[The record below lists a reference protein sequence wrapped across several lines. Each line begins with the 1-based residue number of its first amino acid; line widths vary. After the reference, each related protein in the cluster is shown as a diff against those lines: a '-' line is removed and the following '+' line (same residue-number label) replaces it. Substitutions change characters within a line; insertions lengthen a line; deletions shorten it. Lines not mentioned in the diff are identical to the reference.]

1 MRAPMALP
9 SHLLKD
15 LPGLETAFDE
25 DVMRGHLQAAI
36 FGAGSRWT
44 LERCE
49 PDRPMFLPGEGCTIQ
64 YDCRVKDAADSE
76 LYDPIV
82 VGRVFRDRASAAT
95 YMRRKLAPLV
105 ERVRHR
111 ADLAT
116 FAKPAAVI
124 EPLNM
129 VLHVWPLDGE
139 MPSLVDATDP
149 RHMTGLLAKA
159 LGNWLAPTS
168 CRVERVSYRRRS
180 RCVLRYT
187 LTGRAPAGGEPPRLV
202 LYGKLTPRGD
212 AAVYGEGLS
221 ELRAHFEG
229 KRDGDAIHIPR
240 SFGWRPELGMALL
253 EEVPGEAKVGTALRA
268 RLKGKPPG
276 DGPSLED
283 MLSRCAGVATA
294 LHGSGLA
301 IGRPRLLEHRLEDL
315 HNEVEITRLFS
326 AEFADRATGWL
337 AQVGS
342 HAQRIETLPLKLCH
356 GDFKYAQVFFDGGQV
371 GLVDLDNICQAEPA
385 LDLGQ
390 FFAYLRTQARKNPRA
405 ESVSPPL
412 ENDLCDRF
420 LDEYAAAMGLDAEG
434 IHRLRERATLH
445 ELATLMRM
453 ALHSSQKFKQ
463 ARLDSASALIEE
475 RLGTLG

>member
-1 MRAPMALP
+1 MPAPMALP

-25 DVMRGHLQAAI
+25 DAMRGHLQAAI

-49 PDRPMFLPGEGCTIQ
+49 PDRPMFLPGEGCTVQ

-82 VGRVFRDRASAAT
+82 VGRVFHDRTGAAA

-116 FAKPAAVI
+116 FANPAALL

-159 LGNWLAPTS
+159 LGSWLVPAA
-168 CRVERVSYRRRS
+168 CRVDLVSYRRRS

-187 LTGRAPAGGEPPRLV
+187 LTGRAPAGGEPPRIV

-212 AAVYGEGLS
+212 AVVYGEGLS
-221 ELRAHFEG
+221 ELRAHFEAR
-229 KRDGDAIHIPR
+229 RDGDTIRIPR

-268 RLKGKPPG
+268 RLKGRPPG

-283 MLSRCAGVATA
+283 MLSRCVRVAMA
-294 LHGSGLA
+294 LHGSGLQL
-301 IGRPRLLEHRLEDL
+301 GRERTLEQRLKDLE
-315 HNEVEITRLFS
+315 NEVEITRLFS
-326 AEFADRATGWL
+326 AEFADRAAGWL
-337 AQVGS
+337 ARLS
-342 HAQRIETLPLKLCH
+342 EHAQRVEAQPLRLCH
-356 GDFKYAQVFFDGGQV
+356 GDFKYAQVFFDGDAV

-390 FFAYLRTQARKNPRA
+390 FSAYLRTQARKNPRA
-405 ESVSPPL
+405 ESVS
-412 ENDLCDRF
+412 
-420 LDEYAAAMGLDAEG
+420 
-434 IHRLRERATLH
+434 AT
-445 ELATLMRM
+445 
-453 ALHSSQKFKQ
+453 
-463 ARLDSASALIEE
+463 
-475 RLGTLG
+475 